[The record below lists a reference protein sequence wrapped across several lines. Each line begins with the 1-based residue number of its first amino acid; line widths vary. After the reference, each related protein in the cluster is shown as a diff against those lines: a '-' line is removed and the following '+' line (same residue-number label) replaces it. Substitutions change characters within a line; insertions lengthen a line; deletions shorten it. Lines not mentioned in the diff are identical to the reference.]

1 MDSLQSDYRDMLIN
15 VGELVD
21 ENKNYLE
28 AMKFRCKSIIKG
40 KESEG
45 INSAL
50 HLWTA
55 LEKREW
61 IGPHN
66 TAFLKELL
74 NTCMKGIMPPLRL
87 VENYEA
93 QAGIQGQQRQHQ
105 QNIGLPHPQQQ
116 YDPVPPQV
124 VYHVHAGQQFHAV
137 DGIHLPGSKRKP
149 FSLPKICRID
159 EDGKL
164 LYMKLYF

>member
-40 KESEG
+40 KENEG

-50 HLWTA
+50 DLWTA
-55 LEKREW
+55 LEKREL
-61 IGPHN
+61 IGPNN

-74 NTCMKGIMPPLRL
+74 NACMKGIMPPMRF

-93 QAGIQGQQRQHQ
+93 QAGVQGQQRQHQ
-105 QNIGLPHPQQQ
+105 HNVGFPYPQQQ
-116 YDPVPPQV
+116 YGPVPPQV
-124 VYHVHAGQQFHAV
+124 VYHVQTSQHAANGLQP
-137 DGIHLPGSKRKP
+137 PGSSITNKW
-149 FSLPKICRID
+149 LGIY
-159 EDGKL
+159 G
-164 LYMKLYF
+164 M